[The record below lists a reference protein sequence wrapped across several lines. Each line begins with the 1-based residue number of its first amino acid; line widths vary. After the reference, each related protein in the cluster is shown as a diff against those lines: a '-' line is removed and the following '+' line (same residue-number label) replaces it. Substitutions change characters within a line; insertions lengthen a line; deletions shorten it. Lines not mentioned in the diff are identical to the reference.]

1 LIAAQLSWGLTAIA
15 APAER
20 AIAFARRGLAGGR
33 LISEGPSAADA
44 YLGAIHMLAVCDELS
59 EADGRFAQAIAL
71 AQQNGSAFAY
81 SASSCFRSYTAYLRG
96 RLDEAELLA
105 RDALRIAGD
114 APALALVQGLS
125 SAYLALALISRG
137 ELEAAGGALVDEP
150 AALEGVTT
158 TWATEMMFAA
168 GCESVAQGQ
177 FETGAEL
184 LLGCGRRAL
193 AWGVINP
200 AWLPWRTE
208 AALALHQLGEHGEAM
223 RLCDDELDLAR
234 QVGAR
239 RPVGISLR
247 AHGLIEGGEAGLRQL
262 HESAEVLAESPAR
275 LEHAR
280 TLVALGSAL
289 RRSNCRAEAR
299 APLADGLAIA
309 ERYGA
314 TPLAEEARAE
324 LAATGARPRSVVRI
338 GADALTASERRV
350 CELAAAGQSNPE
362 IAQLLFVTR
371 ATVES
376 HLHSAY
382 RRLDISSR
390 KELAG
395 ALTTADQ

>member
-1 LIAAQLSWGLTAIA
+1 
-15 APAER
+15 
-20 AIAFARRGLAGGR
+20 
-33 LISEGPSAADA
+33 
-44 YLGAIHMLAVCDELS
+44 MLAFCDELS

-71 AQQNGSAFAY
+71 AQQNGSALAY

-96 RLDEAELLA
+96 HLGEAELLA
-105 RDALRIAGD
+105 RDALRVAGD
-114 APALALVQGLS
+114 TPALELVRGLAP
-125 SAYLALALISRG
+125 AYLALALIGR
-137 ELEAAGGALVDEP
+137 GALEDARGALADEP
-150 AALEGVTT
+150 AELEGVTT

-168 GCESVAQGQ
+168 GCESVAHGGL
-177 FETGAEL
+177 EKGAEL
-184 LLGCGRRAL
+184 LLGCGRRAI

-208 AALALHQLGEHGEAM
+208 AALALHQLGERGEAM
-223 RLCDDELDLAR
+223 RLCDEELDLAR

-239 RPVGISLR
+239 RPIGIALR
-247 AHGLIEGGEAGLRQL
+247 ARGLIEGGEAGLRQL

-289 RRSNCRAEAR
+289 RRSNSRAESR
-299 APLADGLAIA
+299 ALLADGLRIA
-309 ERYGA
+309 ERCGA
-314 TPLAEEARAE
+314 IPLAEEAQAE
-324 LAATGARPRSVVRI
+324 LAATGARPRSILRI

-350 CELAAAGQSNPE
+350 CELAATGKSNPE

-376 HLHSAY
+376 HLHSSY

-390 KELAG
+390 RELAG
-395 ALTTADQ
+395 ALTAAGQ